1 MRFLLRLIIDAAAF
15 WVAAWL
21 VPGIYIGPETV
32 NPDTQNFATVATF
45 LFVGLVFGVVNAILG
60 GLVKFLSMPLTCL
73 TLGLFTFVINA
84 FLFWV
89 TSVISS
95 IFPVDFIIDSFF
107 WDAIL
112 GALIVTIISA
122 ILNSILVKRGDRS
135 S

>member
-122 ILNSILVKRGDRS
+122 ILNSVLVKRGDRS